1 MIGIPS
7 GMFRFMKRVQ
17 LLQHHRQ
24 KKTKKEKRKSLKKIE
39 IDKEKIGTVSVKE
52 SAKKK
57 RNESENENEI
67 EEIAKRAEAGV
78 RGKII
83 TKEADLLHLQA
94 TRSVIKVKVAKILK
108 KTILNFIRLT
118 PLVTNGKK
126 MAAKIKKPIKM
137 INQLK

>member
-7 GMFRFMKRVQ
+7 GMFRSMKQVQ
-17 LLQHHRQ
+17 LLPHHRQ

-57 RNESENENEI
+57 RNVSENAK
-67 EEIAKRAEAGV
+67 EEIAKRAEVGA

-94 TRSVIKVKVAKILK
+94 TRSVIKVKVARILK
-108 KTILNFIRLT
+108 KIILNFIRLT

>member
-1 MIGIPS
+1 
-7 GMFRFMKRVQ
+7 
-17 LLQHHRQ
+17 
-24 KKTKKEKRKSLKKIE
+24 
-39 IDKEKIGTVSVKE
+39 VSVKE

-57 RNESENENEI
+57 RNVSESAK
-67 EEIAKRAEAGV
+67 EEITKRAEVGA

-108 KTILNFIRLT
+108 KIILNFIRLT